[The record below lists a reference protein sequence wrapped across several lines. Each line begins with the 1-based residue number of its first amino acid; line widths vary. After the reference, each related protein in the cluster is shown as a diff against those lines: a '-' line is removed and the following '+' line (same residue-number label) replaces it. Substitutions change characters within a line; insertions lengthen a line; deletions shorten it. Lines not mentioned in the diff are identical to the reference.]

1 LTLFRAGKKPKMAK
15 WQNFGTTYFAESLF
29 DVPDEEEDDPWK
41 KKSFEVFFPL
51 LPHKKKNSNSRS
63 GRNTQTREH

>member
-1 LTLFRAGKKPKMAK
+1 MAK

-41 KKSFEVFFPL
+41 KKSFEVFYPL
-51 LPHKKKNSNSRS
+51 FAA
-63 GRNTQTREH
+63 